1 MMEDT
6 IPFASRGYFLM
17 LALLVFSRG
26 MDFLST
32 WIATPN
38 LALEGNP
45 IAKKLGWKWGVLL
58 NIAIC
63 LALPVW
69 PLSAIVIATASVMVA
84 ARNFQSAWLM
94 RSLGETAYRE
104 WYVGR
109 VRETRLRLF
118 LFCLAGNT
126 LLTAA
131 VGAALILFGG
141 PRLIPLAIGMGI
153 VAYAVAV
160 LFYTLLAVFR
170 IRRAFEREARALA
183 AAQTRPV
190 DGAALLVE
198 TCSRPPGPIV

>member
-1 MMEDT
+1 MDDT
-6 IPFASRGYFLM
+6 IPFAGRDYFLM
-17 LALLVFSRG
+17 LALMTFSRG

-63 LALPVW
+63 LALPLW
-69 PLSAIVIATASVMVA
+69 PLSAIVVSTASVLVA

-94 RSLGETAYRE
+94 RSLGEEIYRRWHVE
-104 WYVGR
+104 R
-109 VRETRLRLF
+109 VRETRVTLY

-131 VGAALILFGG
+131 VGAVLIYFSRM
-141 PRLIPLAIGMGI
+141 RLVPFAVGMGM

-160 LFYTLLAVFR
+160 AFYTLLAVWR
-170 IRRAFEREARALA
+170 IHRAAKREARRLQ
-183 AAQTRPV
+183 AQQDRQVNNRT
-190 DGAALLVE
+190 LVIE
-198 TCSRPPGPIV
+198 TCSHPPDRIV

>member
-1 MMEDT
+1 MEDMV
-6 IPFASRGYFLM
+6 PFGSRVYFLM
-17 LALLVFSRG
+17 LMLLVFSRG

-63 LALPVW
+63 LALPLW
-69 PLSAIVIATASVMVA
+69 PLSAIVVSTASVLVA

-94 RSLGETAYRE
+94 RSLGENAYRE
-104 WYVGR
+104 WYVQR
-109 VRETRLRLF
+109 IRETRLRLF

-126 LLTAA
+126 LLTAG
-131 VGAALILFGG
+131 VGAALIWASN
-141 PRLIPLAIGMGI
+141 PWMMIPLAIGMGI

-160 LFYTLLAVFR
+160 LFYTLLAIFR
-170 IRRAFEREARALA
+170 IRRALKREARELV
-183 AAQTRPV
+183 AAQNSQPNCEP
-190 DGAALLVE
+190 LVIE
-198 TCSRPPGPIV
+198 TCSRPPGQIV